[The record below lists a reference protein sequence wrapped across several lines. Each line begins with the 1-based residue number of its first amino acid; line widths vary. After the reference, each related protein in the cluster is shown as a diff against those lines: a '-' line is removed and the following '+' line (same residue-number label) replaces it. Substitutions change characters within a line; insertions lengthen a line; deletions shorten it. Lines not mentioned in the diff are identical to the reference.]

1 MSQLHRGMS
10 PAQTQMGCVV
20 ASDIINQHLLN
31 SLIGPYRLI
40 FIIEVMHKACHDTSA
55 VKVGHFEWLTMYT
68 GVTGQKRAKPVSL
81 KQATIP

>member
-1 MSQLHRGMS
+1 MVVHLNYFHVIYHFLKCPSLNAQL
-10 PAQTQMGCVV
+10 
-20 ASDIINQHLLN
+20 QH
-31 SLIGPYRLI
+31 
-40 FIIEVMHKACHDTSA
+40 IEVMHKAWHDASA

>member
-1 MSQLHRGMS
+1 MVSTKFTEFKYHEKTNYMVLAFLGGFHS
-10 PAQTQMGCVV
+10 
-20 ASDIINQHLLN
+20 
-31 SLIGPYRLI
+31 
-40 FIIEVMHKACHDTSA
+40 IEVMHKAWHDASA